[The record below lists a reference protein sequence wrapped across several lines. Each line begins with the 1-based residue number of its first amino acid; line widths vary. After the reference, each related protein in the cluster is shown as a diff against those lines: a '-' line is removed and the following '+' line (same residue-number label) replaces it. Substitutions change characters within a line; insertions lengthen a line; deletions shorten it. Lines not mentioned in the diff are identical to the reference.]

1 MDDLE
6 LKKLQESVTTLQ
18 TTVGTVTGENAR
30 LKEALALRDAK
41 DMVSEALKGLDLPE
55 ATKARLSESLPKI
68 APLKEGALDKDAFK
82 TKIEESIKAEVE
94 YLTKAAGLGKI
105 RGLGESSHDDEQ
117 LDEAKAS
124 KDLQDAFEAIGLSEA
139 GAKIAARGHQ

>member
-6 LKKLQESVTTLQ
+6 LQKLQESVTTLQ

-41 DMVSEALKGLDLPE
+41 DLVSKALKGLDLPE
-55 ATKARLSESLPKI
+55 ATKARLLESLPKA
-68 APLKEGALDKDAFK
+68 APMKDGALDEEAFK

-105 RGLGESSHDDEQ
+105 RGLGESSHEDEDADPKKVEES
-117 LDEAKAS
+117 LVES
-124 KDLQDAFEAIGLSEA
+124 FSDLGLSET
-139 GAKIAARGHQ
+139 GAKIAAKGRG